1 VRGLFSNPRS
11 AAIIGFVLCL
21 PTIVL
26 FSLALLGIEPGLD
39 PPAPLFR
46 ADGSHLGSMIVLG
59 LMLILPVAL
68 VINLAPIR
76 RSARA
81 ENGIAAHP
89 VNLLLAVAI
98 LIFLA
103 VILGSVVVDQ
113 YPCWI
118 GVPNCD

>member
-1 VRGLFSNPRS
+1 MRGLVSNPRS

-21 PTIVL
+21 PTTVL
-26 FSLALLGIEPGLD
+26 FSLVLLGIEPGLD
-39 PPAPLFR
+39 PHDPLFR

-59 LMLILPVAL
+59 LMLLLPVAL

-81 ENGIAAHP
+81 GNGIAAHP

-118 GVPNCD
+118 GVPNRD